1 LLTPQGIKE
10 KSVLAGQFLIRKM
23 HEYEALKAEIEALQ
37 LDESMR
43 K

>member
-37 LDESMR
+37 LDESMC